1 MAGTSR
7 TFPLCIPQ
15 CLGLFPS
22 DRRGNQGS
30 GLRNNSC
37 TASRLP
43 GGRPWTDACGSSLSS
58 LISFTSLFSA
68 APSPELIFQRP
79 LQRTLQRWKKCSSR
93 APLSPSSPYSG
104 KQAQRGIMTGPRS
117 LGEAEAGP
125 CPDTFPDCPLPPWSV
140 CGGAAIVRLQPLIIP
155 PGASSLFSKRLHV
168 AIRALGS
175 LLSALQKTMR
185 RC

>member
-1 MAGTSR
+1 MSGTSR

-15 CLGLFPS
+15 CLRLFPS

-30 GLRNNSC
+30 GLRSNSC

-104 KQAQRGIMTGPRS
+104 ETGPERDNDWAQVTRRGRGRPVPRHIPR
-117 LGEAEAGP
+117 LPTA
-125 CPDTFPDCPLPPWSV
+125 PPWSV

-155 PGASSLFSKRLHV
+155 PGASSLFSK
-168 AIRALGS
+168 
-175 LLSALQKTMR
+175 
-185 RC
+185 